1 MKNYDVY
8 CMDGESWED
17 IPGYEGIY
25 QASDYGRIRSVDGK
39 QTMTSFHGVR
49 TWKGRIIKY
58 KSDNPKTGWRV
69 SLYKGGKP
77 KDYLVA
83 RLVAMTFLGKPDDF
97 GNNINTADRITVNHI
112 DGNRF
117 NNRLDNLEWLTLAD
131 NIRHAFDNDL
141 MPTQKAVILD
151 LGNGFCRRF
160 KSMAECS
167 RYLGLNNSSISNAY
181 KRGRNYIT
189 GKDGCKYNF
198 ILVEEVLNHF

>member
-8 CMDGESWED
+8 CMEGETWKD
-17 IPGYEGIY
+17 IPVYEGIY

-39 QTMTSFHGVR
+39 VTTSTKHGLR
-49 TWKGRIIKY
+49 KWKGRIIHY
-58 KSDNPKTGWRV
+58 KGDNPKTGWRV
-69 SLYKGGKP
+69 SLWKEK
-77 KDYLVA
+77 KEKSYLVA

-97 GNNINTADRITVNHI
+97 DNTVNTKDRITVNHI

-117 NNRLDNLEWLTLAD
+117 NNKLDNLEWLTLAD

-141 MPTQKAVILD
+141 MSTQKAVILD
-151 LGNGFCRRF
+151 VGNGFCRRF

-198 ILVEEVLNHF
+198 ILVEEILKPF